1 MSSRRRGREIALQI
15 LCLLERQPELTSDDG
30 LSQYFLHL
38 FGSDQEVEES
48 DATGSDAEETPVQRQ
63 RQRQRQVQDPLSPQV
78 LELRRFVE
86 ELVHGVY
93 DHRDRL
99 DALLG
104 RCSRNWRLSR
114 MSWVD
119 RNLLRLAC
127 YELVFALDTPA
138 RVILHQ
144 AIELARRYSTSE
156 SPGFVNGVLDR
167 AMREAGRDDAS
178 PAPSPTPLV
187 GGAGEHAA
195 G

>member
-15 LCLLERQPELTSDDG
+15 LCLLERQPELNSDDA
-30 LSQYFLHL
+30 LTLYFQHL
-38 FGSDQEVEES
+38 LGSDLEPSEGEGS
-48 DATGSDAEETPVQRQ
+48 EATGATPSKPRPS
-63 RQRQRQVQDPLSPQV
+63 RSEPLSPQM
-78 LELRRFVE
+78 LELRRFVD

-93 DHRDRL
+93 DNQGRL

-144 AIELARRYSTSE
+144 AIELARRYSTGE

-167 AMREAGRDDAS
+167 AMREAGRADAAA
-178 PAPSPTPLV
+178 APSPTPMPSE
-187 GGAGEHAA
+187 AGEHAA

>member
-15 LCLLERQPELTSDDG
+15 LCFLERQPELSADDALG
-30 LSQYFLHL
+30 LYFQYLL
-38 FGSDQEVEES
+38 DSDQEVVEGESEE
-48 DATGSDAEETPVQRQ
+48 AAAAGAEKPRPSRSQ
-63 RQRQRQVQDPLSPQV
+63 PLSPQV

-86 ELVHGVY
+86 ELVHGVS
-93 DHRDRL
+93 DHQAEL

-119 RNLLRLAC
+119 RNLLRLAG
-127 YELVFALDTPA
+127 YELVHALDTPA

-167 AMREAGRDDAS
+167 AMREAGRTDAAAPAS
-178 PAPSPTPLV
+178 PTGASAPAS
-187 GGAGEHAA
+187 EHAV

>member
-15 LCLLERQPELTSDDG
+15 LCLLERQPELNSDDG
-30 LSQYFLHL
+30 LTLYFQHL
-38 FGSDQEVEES
+38 LGSDLDVADGADGEPG
-48 DATGSDAEETPVQRQ
+48 DAAITGAVKAAGASPSQ
-63 RQRQRQVQDPLSPQV
+63 PLSPAL

-93 DHRDRL
+93 DHQAEL

-104 RCSRNWRLSR
+104 RCSRNWRLAR

-127 YELVFALDTPA
+127 YELVFALGTPV

-167 AMREAGRDDAS
+167 AMREAGRADAPPGPS
-178 PAPSPTPLV
+178 PAQPSPE
-187 GGAGEHAA
+187 AGEHAA

>member
-15 LCLLERQPELTSDDG
+15 LCLLERQPELTSEDG
-30 LSQYFLHL
+30 LNLFFQHL

-48 DATGSDAEETPVQRQ
+48 DATGSDAEDPPVQRQ
-63 RQRQRQVQDPLSPQV
+63 RKKQEPLSPQV

-86 ELVHGVY
+86 ELVHGAY

-167 AMREAGRDDAS
+167 AMREAGRGDAS

>member
-30 LSQYFLHL
+30 LSLYFLHL

-63 RQRQRQVQDPLSPQV
+63 RKKQEPLSPQV

-104 RCSRNWRLSR
+104 SCSRNWRLSR

-167 AMREAGRDDAS
+167 AMREAGRGDAS
-178 PAPSPTPLV
+178 PAQSPTPLV

>member
-15 LCLLERQPELTSDDG
+15 LCLLERQPELNSDDG
-30 LSQYFLHL
+30 LTLYFQHL
-38 FGSDQEVEES
+38 LGSDLDVADGADGEPG
-48 DATGSDAEETPVQRQ
+48 DAAITSAVKAAKVSPSQ
-63 RQRQRQVQDPLSPQV
+63 PLSPAL

-93 DHRDRL
+93 DHQAEL
-99 DALLG
+99 DSLLS
-104 RCSRNWRLSR
+104 RCSRNWRLAR

-127 YELVFALDTPA
+127 YELVFALGTPV

-167 AMREAGRDDAS
+167 AMREAGRADAP
-178 PAPSPTPLV
+178 PAPSPAQPSPE
-187 GGAGEHAA
+187 AGEHAA

>member
-15 LCLLERQPELTSDDG
+15 LCLLERQPELNSDDG
-30 LSQYFLHL
+30 LTLYFQHL
-38 FGSDQEVEES
+38 LGSDLDVADGADGEPG
-48 DATGSDAEETPVQRQ
+48 DAAIAGAVKAAKASPSQ
-63 RQRQRQVQDPLSPQV
+63 PLSPAL

-93 DHRDRL
+93 DHQAEL
-99 DALLG
+99 DSLLS
-104 RCSRNWRLSR
+104 RCSRNWRLAR

-127 YELVFALDTPA
+127 YELVFALGTPV

-167 AMREAGRDDAS
+167 AMREAGRADAPPGPV
-178 PAPSPTPLV
+178 PAVPSPE
-187 GGAGEHAA
+187 AGEHAA